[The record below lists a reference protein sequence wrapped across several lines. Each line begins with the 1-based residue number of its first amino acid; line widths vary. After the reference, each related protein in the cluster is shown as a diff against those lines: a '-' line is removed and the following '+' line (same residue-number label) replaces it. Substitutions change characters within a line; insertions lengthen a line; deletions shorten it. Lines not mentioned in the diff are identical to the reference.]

1 MSESADGGH
10 VVRDTFTFKR
20 HISDHTFSNLDD
32 DPLLPI
38 SSVKEVCTFTRRK
51 MNRFSFLRAEVCSI
65 VHHPHDPEG
74 IRTG

>member
-38 SSVKEVCTFTRRK
+38 SSVKEVCTFTRVVK
-51 MNRFSFLRAEVCSI
+51 
-65 VHHPHDPEG
+65 
-74 IRTG
+74 